1 VKHHRVLPLLWC
13 ASAILPLAAQTAGVG
28 SVRRL
33 DADLDKLVPPGAVIE
48 KVIGNLQFAE
58 GPVWLRSGGYLLFS
72 DIPSNAIMKWTPAGG
87 LSVFRKPIFLREFP
101 DGVQIGTNG
110 LTLDRQGR
118 LIACEHGNRRVT
130 RTEQD
135 GTVTTLADRYEG
147 KRFNSPNDV
156 VCKSNGDI
164 YFTDPN
170 SVARRN
176 PPDPHND
183 FKTELGFN
191 GVYRVTAAGKLELLI
206 KDMPYPNGLAF
217 SPDEKRLYIAN
228 SRLDKFWMV
237 YNVKDDG
244 TLAEGKKFL
253 DLSKDTGEAV
263 PDGMKVD
270 TVGNVYATGPGGVLV
285 ISPQGKHL
293 GTIAVPEIPANC
305 AWGEADG
312 KTLYIT
318 ARTGL
323 YRIRLNVSGVRP

>member
-1 VKHHRVLPLLWC
+1 VRQRKLLSLLSC
-13 ASAILPLAAQTAGVG
+13 ASAILPLAAQ

-33 DADLDKLVPPGAVIE
+33 DPALDKIVPAGAIVE

-118 LIACEHGNRRVT
+118 LIACEHGNRRVS

-176 PPDPHND
+176 PHDPPSPTAGSTSFGWCTT
-183 FKTELGFN
+183 FK
-191 GVYRVTAAGKLELLI
+191 A
-206 KDMPYPNGLAF
+206 DGLA
-217 SPDEKRLYIAN
+217 
-228 SRLDKFWMV
+228 
-237 YNVKDDG
+237 
-244 TLAEGKKFL
+244 
-253 DLSKDTGEAV
+253 EARSSS
-263 PDGMKVD
+263 
-270 TVGNVYATGPGGVLV
+270 T
-285 ISPQGKHL
+285 
-293 GTIAVPEIPANC
+293 
-305 AWGEADG
+305 
-312 KTLYIT
+312 
-318 ARTGL
+318 
-323 YRIRLNVSGVRP
+323 

>member
-1 VKHHRVLPLLWC
+1 VLSC
-13 ASAILPLAAQTAGVG
+13 ASAILPLAAQSGSVG

-33 DADLDKLVPPGAVIE
+33 DPALDKIIPAGAAVE
-48 KVIGNLQFAE
+48 KVIGNLLFAE

-72 DIPSNAIMKWTPAGG
+72 DIPSNAIMKWTPAGE
-87 LSVFRKPIFLREFP
+87 LSVFRKPVFPREFP

-118 LIACEHGNRRVT
+118 LIACEHGNRRVS
-130 RTEQD
+130 RTEKD
-135 GTVTTLADRYEG
+135 GTVTTLADHYEG

-156 VCKSNGDI
+156 VCRSNGDI

-191 GVYRVTAAGKLELLI
+191 GVYRLSAAGKLELLT

-217 SPDEKRLYIAN
+217 SLDEKKLYIAN

-237 YNVKDDG
+237 YDVKADG

-253 DLSKDTGEAV
+253 DVAQEPGDAV

-270 TVGNVYATGPGGVLV
+270 RAGNVYATGPGGVLV
-285 ISPQGKHL
+285 ISPRGKHL
-293 GTIAVPEIPANC
+293 GTIEVPEIPANC
-305 AWGEADG
+305 AWGEVDG

-318 ARTGL
+318 ARTGV
-323 YRIRLNVSGVRP
+323 YRIRLNVAGVRP

>member
-1 VKHHRVLPLLWC
+1 VLSC
-13 ASAILPLAAQTAGVG
+13 ASAILPLAAQSGSVG

-33 DADLDKLVPPGAVIE
+33 DPALDKIVPAGSVVE
-48 KVIGNLQFAE
+48 KAIGNLLFAE

-72 DIPSNAIMKWTPAGG
+72 DIPSNAIMKWTSAGE
-87 LSVFRKPIFLREFP
+87 LSVFRKPVFPREFP

-118 LIACEHGNRRVT
+118 LIACEHGNRRVS
-130 RTEQD
+130 RTEKD
-135 GTVTTLADRYEG
+135 GTVTTLADHYEG

-191 GVYRVTAAGKLELLI
+191 GVYRLTAAGKLELLT

-217 SPDEKRLYIAN
+217 SPDEKKLYIAN

-237 YNVKDDG
+237 YNVKTDG
-244 TLAEGKKFL
+244 TLAGGKKLL
-253 DLSKDTGEAV
+253 DLSQDTGDAV

-270 TVGNVYATGPGGVLV
+270 SAGNVYATGPGGVLV
-285 ISPQGKHL
+285 ISPRGKHL
-293 GTIAVPEIPANC
+293 GTIEVPEIAANC

-323 YRIRLNVSGVRP
+323 YRIKLNVSGVRP

>member
-1 VKHHRVLPLLWC
+1 V
-13 ASAILPLAAQTAGVG
+13 
-28 SVRRL
+28 
-33 DADLDKLVPPGAVIE
+33 E
-48 KVIGNLQFAE
+48 KVIGNLLFAE

-72 DIPSNAIMKWTPAGG
+72 DIPSNAIMKWTLAGE
-87 LSVFRKPIFLREFP
+87 LSVFRKPVFLREFP
-101 DGVQIGTNG
+101 DGVQIGANG

-118 LIACEHGNRRVT
+118 LIACEHGNRRVS
-130 RTEQD
+130 RTEKD

-156 VCKSNGDI
+156 VCRSNGDI

-191 GVYRVTAAGKLELLI
+191 GVYRLTAAGKLELLTR
-206 KDMPYPNGLAF
+206 DMPYPNGLAF
-217 SPDEKRLYIAN
+217 SPDEKKLYIAN

-237 YNVKDDG
+237 YNVKADG
-244 TLAEGKKFL
+244 TLAEGQKFL
-253 DLSKDTGEAV
+253 DVTQEPGDAV

-270 TVGNVYATGPGGVLV
+270 SAGNVYATGPGGVLV
-285 ISPQGKHL
+285 ISPRGKRL
-293 GTIAVPEIPANC
+293 GAIEVPEIPANC
-305 AWGEADG
+305 AWGGDDG

-318 ARTGL
+318 ARTGV
-323 YRIRLNVSGVRP
+323 YRIRLNISGVRP

>member
-1 VKHHRVLPLLWC
+1 MKW
-13 ASAILPLAAQTAGVG
+13 A
-28 SVRRL
+28 
-33 DADLDKLVPPGAVIE
+33 PPGA
-48 KVIGNLQFAE
+48 
-58 GPVWLRSGGYLLFS
+58 
-72 DIPSNAIMKWTPAGG
+72 
-87 LSVFRKPIFLREFP
+87 LSVFRKPVFLREFP

-118 LIACEHGNRRVT
+118 LIACEHGNRRLS
-130 RTEQD
+130 RTEKD
-135 GTVTTLADRYEG
+135 GTVTTLADRYQG
-147 KRFNSPNDV
+147 MRFNSPNDV
-156 VCKSNGDI
+156 VCRSNGDI

-191 GVYRVTAAGKLELLI
+191 GVYRLTAAGKLDLLT
-206 KDMPYPNGLAF
+206 KEMPYPNGLAF
-217 SPDEKRLYIAN
+217 SPDEKKLYIAN

-237 YNVKDDG
+237 YRVKADG
-244 TLAEGKKFL
+244 TLADGKKFL
-253 DLSKDTGEAV
+253 DVTRETGDAA

-270 TVGNVYATGPGGVLV
+270 SAGNVYATGPGGVLV
-285 ISPQGKHL
+285 ISPRGKHL
-293 GTIAVPEIPANC
+293 GTIEVPEIPANC

-318 ARTGL
+318 ARTSV

>member
-1 VKHHRVLPLLWC
+1 
-13 ASAILPLAAQTAGVG
+13 
-28 SVRRL
+28 
-33 DADLDKLVPPGAVIE
+33 
-48 KVIGNLQFAE
+48 
-58 GPVWLRSGGYLLFS
+58 
-72 DIPSNAIMKWTPAGG
+72 MKWTSAGE
-87 LSVFRKPIFLREFP
+87 LSVFRKPVFPREFP

-118 LIACEHGNRRVT
+118 LIACEHGNRRVS
-130 RTEQD
+130 RTEKD
-135 GTVTTLADRYEG
+135 GTVTTLADHYEG

-156 VCKSNGDI
+156 VCRSNGDI

-191 GVYRVTAAGKLELLI
+191 GVYRLSAAGKLELLT

-217 SPDEKRLYIAN
+217 SLDEKKLYIAN

-237 YNVKDDG
+237 YDVKADG

-253 DLSKDTGEAV
+253 DVAQEPGDAV

-270 TVGNVYATGPGGVLV
+270 RAGNVYATGPGGVLV
-285 ISPQGKHL
+285 ISPRGKHL
-293 GTIAVPEIPANC
+293 GTIEVPEIPANC
-305 AWGEADG
+305 AWGEVDG

-318 ARTGL
+318 ARTGV

>member
-1 VKHHRVLPLLWC
+1 VRQRKLLSLLSC
-13 ASAILPLAAQTAGVG
+13 ASAILPLAAQ

-33 DADLDKLVPPGAVIE
+33 DPALDKIVPAGAIVE

-118 LIACEHGNRRVT
+118 LIACEHGNRRVS

-176 PPDPHND
+176 PSDPHND

-191 GVYRVTAAGKLELLI
+191 GVYRLTAAGKLELLI

-217 SPDEKRLYIAN
+217 SPDEKKLYIAN
-228 SRLDKFWMV
+228 SRLEKFWMV
-237 YNVKDDG
+237 YNVKPDG

-253 DLSKDTGEAV
+253 DLSRDTGEAV

-270 TVGNVYATGPGGVLV
+270 TAGNVYATGPGGVLV
-285 ISPQGKHL
+285 ISPRGKHL
-293 GTIAVPEIPANC
+293 GTIEVPEIPANC

-318 ARTGL
+318 ARTSV
-323 YRIRLNVSGVRP
+323 YRIRLNVPGVRP

>member
-1 VKHHRVLPLLWC
+1 MQQRNLLLLLCCAGTLLPL
-13 ASAILPLAAQTAGVG
+13 SAQSVG
-28 SVRRL
+28 IRRL
-33 DADLDKLVPPGAVIE
+33 DPALDKLVPAGAAVE
-48 KVIGNLQFAE
+48 KVTGNLLFAE

-72 DIPSNAIMKWTPAGG
+72 DIPSNAIMQWTPVGG
-87 LSVFRKPIFLREFP
+87 LSVFRKAIFPREFP

-118 LIACEHGNRRVT
+118 LIACEHGNRRVS
-130 RTEQD
+130 RTEKD

-156 VCKSNGDI
+156 VCRSNGDI

-191 GVYRVTAAGKLELLI
+191 GVYRLTAAGKLELLTRE
-206 KDMPYPNGLAF
+206 MPYPNGLAF
-217 SPDEKRLYIAN
+217 SPDEKKLYIAN

-237 YNVKDDG
+237 YDVKPNG
-244 TLAEGKKFL
+244 TLGDGKKFL
-253 DLSKDTGEAV
+253 DLTQDTSEAV

-270 TVGNVYATGPGGVLV
+270 TAGNIYATGPGGVLV
-285 ISPQGKHL
+285 ISPKGKHL
-293 GTIAVPEIPANC
+293 GTIEVPEIPANC
-305 AWGEADG
+305 AWGDADG

-318 ARTGL
+318 ARSSV
-323 YRIRLNVSGVRP
+323 YRIRLNVSGIRP